1 MASVPAEVNGGNAG
15 SQQGE
20 GQAEGSAANRSN
32 LLLGFN
38 RLSLLRQ
45 VALLFAVA
53 ASVALGFALVLWVQ
67 QPSYQPVLGDMN
79 QYDPQNVTQILDQAG
94 IDYKIQPS
102 SGALLVP
109 SDQVFQA
116 RMKLAAAGVTDNKT
130 VGFELLDKSQ
140 GLGTSQFME
149 MARYRQAM
157 QGELERTISSLQSVH
172 SARVHLAI
180 PKESVFVNDNRKPS
194 ASVFVDVYAGQRL
207 SHEQVQAIVNLVAS
221 SVPEMSRKDVT
232 VVDQKGNLLT
242 GSDDESPMDQQADTQ
257 LKYTH
262 NYESMLNRR
271 IANLLRPIVG
281 DGRFRSEVSADLDFS
296 SQEQAQELYNPDQKA
311 LRSEHVV
318 NEKRTGDAS
327 GGVPGALSNQPP
339 GNAKAQPMANNIQQ
353 QNNGNNGNGG
363 QASTSQSQSQSP
375 TDVRQQSTRNY
386 ELDRTLNYTRRA
398 VGQVQRLTV
407 AVAVDDVKT
416 VDPQTGKVTYKPWSK
431 DQLQRLTMLVRDA
444 VGYSAA
450 RGDSVTVVNTAFA
463 PEQKQAAPT
472 VHFWEQDWF
481 QNAIRP
487 AAGVLI
493 VLVIALLLVRPT
505 LKNLAASGRTARD
518 EAIGG
523 VDDLEGIEGGSA
535 IREALGQSDDLLLPG
550 AGDGYDRQLNTLKGL
565 IAEDP
570 ARVAQVI
577 RQWVNADE

>member
-1 MASVPAEVNGGNAG
+1 MASVPAEVNGGNAD

-67 QPSYQPVLGDMN
+67 QPSYQPVLGNMS
-79 QYDPQNVTQILDQAG
+79 QYDPQNVTQVLDQAG

-116 RMKLAAAGVTDNKT
+116 RMKLAAAGVTNNKSA
-130 VGFELLDKSQ
+130 GFELLDKSQ

-149 MARYRQAM
+149 MARYRQAL
-157 QGELERTISSLQSVH
+157 QGELERTISSLQAVH

-194 ASVFVDVYAGQRL
+194 ASVFVDVFAGRRL

-221 SVPEMSRKDVT
+221 SVPEMGRKDVT

-242 GSDDESPMDQQADTQ
+242 GSDDESPVDQQADTQ

-262 NYESMLNRR
+262 NYESMLNQR

-311 LRSEHVV
+311 LRSEHVI
-318 NEKRTGDAS
+318 NEKRSGDAN

-339 GNAKAQPMANNIQQ
+339 GNAKAQAMASNVQQ
-353 QNNGNNGNGG
+353 QNNGNNQNGA
-363 QASTSQSQSQSP
+363 QKQSQSQSP

-431 DQLQRLTMLVRDA
+431 EQLQRLTMLVRDA

-505 LKNLAASGRTARD
+505 LKNLAASGRSARD

-523 VDDLEGIEGGSA
+523 VEDMEGIEGGSA
-535 IREALGQSDDLLLPG
+535 IRDALSHSEDLLLPDG
-550 AGDGYDRQLNTLKGL
+550 GDGYDRQLNTLKGL

-577 RQWVNADE
+577 RQWVNADD

>member
-1 MASVPAEVNGGNAG
+1 MASVPAEVNRGGTGQQDQTG
-15 SQQGE
+15 S
-20 GQAEGSAANRSN
+20 EGSPANRSN
-32 LLLGFN
+32 LFLGFN
-38 RLSLLRQ
+38 RLSLMRQ

-53 ASVALGFALVLWVQ
+53 ASVALGIALVLWVQ
-67 QPSYQPVLGDMN
+67 QPNYQPVLGDMS
-79 QYDPQNVTQILDQAG
+79 QYDPQNVAQILDQAG
-94 IDYKIQPS
+94 IDYRIQPS

-109 SDQVFQA
+109 SDEVFKA
-116 RMKLAAAGVTDNKT
+116 RMKLAAAGVTNNKT

-149 MARYRQAM
+149 MARYRQALE
-157 QGELERTISSLQSVH
+157 GELERTIASLQAVR

-180 PKESVFVNDNRKPS
+180 PKQSVFVNDNRKPS
-194 ASVFVDVYAGQRL
+194 ASVFVDVFAGQRL
-207 SHEQVQAIVNLVAS
+207 SPEQVKAIVNLVAS
-221 SVPEMSRKDVT
+221 SVPQMGRKDVT

-242 GSDDESPMDQQADTQ
+242 EDDSQSPIDQQADTQ
-257 LKYTH
+257 LQYTR
-262 NYESMLNRR
+262 NYEHLLNRR

-311 LRSEHVV
+311 LRSEHTVD
-318 NEKRTGDAS
+318 EKRTGNNGE
-327 GGVPGALSNQPP
+327 GGIPGALSNQPP
-339 GNAKAQPMANNIQQ
+339 SPAQAGGG
-353 QNNGNNGNGG
+353 QNNSQATSGRGG
-363 QASTSQSQSQSP
+363 QSGSSSQTQTP
-375 TDVRQQSTRNY
+375 TDIRQQATRNY

-398 VGQVQRLTV
+398 VGDVQRLTV
-407 AVAVDDVKT
+407 AVAVDDIKS
-416 VDPQTGKVTYKPWSK
+416 VDPKTGKVSYKPWSK
-431 DQLQRLTMLVRDA
+431 SQLQRLTMLVRDA

-463 PEQKQAAPT
+463 PEEKATPPT

-481 QNAIRP
+481 LNAIRP

-493 VLVIALLLVRPT
+493 VLVIALVLVRPT

-518 EAIGG
+518 RAVSGG
-523 VDDLEGIEGGSA
+523 LDEFDSYQGGSA
-535 IREALGQSDDLLLPG
+535 IRDALSHSDDLLLPG
-550 AGDGYDRQLNTLKGL
+550 GGAGYDRQLNTLKGL

-577 RQWVNADE
+577 RQWVNADD